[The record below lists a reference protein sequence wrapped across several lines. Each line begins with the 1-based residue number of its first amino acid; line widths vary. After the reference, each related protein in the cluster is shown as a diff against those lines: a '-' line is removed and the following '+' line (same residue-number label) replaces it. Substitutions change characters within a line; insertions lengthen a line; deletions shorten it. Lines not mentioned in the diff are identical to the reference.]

1 MTQETNWTPQK
12 SGMFRKRVP
21 VRAYR
26 YEGTAPLVIHT
37 LEGDMT
43 AMPGD
48 WIITGIKG
56 EQYPCKPDIFLATY
70 ELVDSADIDGEN
82 N

>member
-1 MTQETNWTPQK
+1 M
-12 SGMFRKRVP
+12 MFRKRVP
-21 VRAYR
+21 VHACR
-26 YEGTAPLVIHT
+26 YEGREPFVIHT

-70 ELVDSADIDGEN
+70 EPMDHADIA
-82 N
+82 

>member
-1 MTQETNWTPQK
+1 MSDGSRICLDAGSTPK

-21 VRAYR
+21 VYAYR
-26 YEGTAPLVIHT
+26 YEGTKPLLIRT

-48 WIITGIKG
+48 WIITGIRG
-56 EQYPCKPDIFLATY
+56 ETYPCKPDIFEETY
-70 ELVDSADIDGEN
+70 ERVDS
-82 N
+82 